1 MAALETPRWDVI
13 AGGCALGGCPWV
25 AWHTSC
31 AWLVCVRNGKVG
43 TSGLKMTENTEYTH
57 ETLIE
62 FDDATQ
68 EKKIPDVC
76 CIHVV

>member
-1 MAALETPRWDVI
+1 M
-13 AGGCALGGCPWV
+13 GCHCWRL
-25 AWHTSC
+25 C
-31 AWLVCVRNGKVG
+31 AWWMPLGCLAYFLCLVGMCEQGNGKVG
-43 TSGLKMTENTEYTH
+43 TSALKMTENTEYTH